1 MIGRSR
7 PAGRHRDGQAHIPV
21 YRRVWDGPA
30 RAEAE
35 VLDQACSGWA
45 VLYSL
50 SERRFFGLCAWPSPE
65 PVIVSDDT
73 VEGLEQRMREAETL
87 LILRMPPAEDRLRR
101 AA

>member
-1 MIGRSR
+1 MT
-7 PAGRHRDGQAHIPV
+7 AV

-50 SERRFFGLCAWPSPE
+50 SERRFFGLCAWPSPQ
-65 PVIVSDDT
+65 PVIVCDDT
-73 VEGLEQRMREAETL
+73 AEGLEQRMREAETL
-87 LILRMPPAEDRLRR
+87 LILHMSPVEGRLGR

>member
-7 PAGRHRDGQAHIPV
+7 PAGRHRDGQAHTPV

-35 VLDQACSGWA
+35 VLGSISPGWS

-50 SERRFFGLCAWPSPE
+50 SMRRFFGLCAWPSPQ
-65 PVIVSDDT
+65 PVMISDAT
-73 VEGLEQRMREAETL
+73 AEGLEQRMRETETL
-87 LILRMPPAEDRLRR
+87 LILRMPLSESLGR

>member
-35 VLDQACSGWA
+35 VLGRSSPGWA

-50 SERRFFGLCAWPSPE
+50 SKRRFFGLCAWPSPQ
-65 PVIVSDDT
+65 PVMISDAT
-73 VEGLEQRMREAETL
+73 AEGLEQRMREAETL
-87 LILRMPPAEDRLRR
+87 LILHMPPAEDRLGR

>member
-7 PAGRHRDGQAHIPV
+7 PGGRHRDGLPVATV

-50 SERRFFGLCAWPSPE
+50 SERRFFAFCAWPSPQ
-65 PVIVSDDT
+65 PVIVIDDT
-73 VEGLEQRMREAETL
+73 AEGLEQRMREAETL
-87 LILRMPPAEDRLRR
+87 LILHMPLSESLGR